1 MRRGVPDGRTV
12 RVYAALEGLRVREE
26 RDEPLHGVEALSL
39 DPEPTVGP
47 CQEKSLPL
55 GLAPRRES
63 MRTSGEEEVRP
74 RALDRPKE
82 STEVRPLI
90 RREVRFDDA
99 GDIVIDREITR
110 PPPVEP
116 VRIGFDRHG
125 RHEGIG
131 QASKGRS
138 LLL

>member
-1 MRRGVPDGRTV
+1 MEGQFGLTPLSRPFAYVRNKTSRFTAWKPCRLIPSRLCAHARRNRSRSAWVPEENRCGRP
-12 RVYAALEGLRVREE
+12 E
-26 RDEPLHGVEALSL
+26 R
-39 DPEPTVGP
+39 
-47 CQEKSLPL
+47 
-55 GLAPRRES
+55 RRFAQ
-63 MRTSGEEEVRP
+63 
-74 RALDRPKE
+74 ALDRPKE
-82 STEVRPLI
+82 PAEVRPLI

-99 GDIVIDREITR
+99 SDIVIDREITR

-138 LLL
+138 LLR